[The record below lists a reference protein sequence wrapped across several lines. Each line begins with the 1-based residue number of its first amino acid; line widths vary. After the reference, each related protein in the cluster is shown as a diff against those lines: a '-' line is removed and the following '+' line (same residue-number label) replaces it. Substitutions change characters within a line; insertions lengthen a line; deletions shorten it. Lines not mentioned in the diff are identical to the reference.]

1 MVDNISF
8 YFCKKKTAYELRISD
23 WSSDVCSSDLG
34 GVEEEESGRES
45 CHYRLSGAHGADF
58 YGLGRV
64 RGEHVLEVGPAGRQR
79 SVEGQLRV
87 CRLLSELRDGDEFTT
102 GHDLGR

>member
-1 MVDNISF
+1 MRQGPEAPDGILQCLGGSGCVRAF
-8 YFCKKKTAYELRISD
+8 WCA
-23 WSSDVCSSDLG
+23 G

-79 SVEGQLRV
+79 SVEGQLRG
-87 CRLLSELRDGDEFTT
+87 CRRSEEHTSEIQSLMRISYAVFC
-102 GHDLGR
+102 LI